1 MEQSTNK
8 QSGLPENAY
17 RELKEGEEYKP
28 ILPASQKFP
37 EVTPWSV
44 GWGLLMAVI
53 FSAAAAYSGLKIGQ
67 VFEAA
72 IPISII
78 AVGVSTFFKKKHA
91 LSQNVIIQSIGAA
104 SGVIVAGAIFTIPGL
119 YILQHKYPD
128 IEVNFF
134 QIFFSSLLGG
144 FLGILFLIPFR
155 KYFVKDMHGKFPFP
169 EATATTE
176 ILVTGEK
183 GGKQAGILIV
193 SGLIGGVFEFLFSS
207 LRLFSH
213 QFTSRIFPLGEALA
227 DKQKILF
234 QMSVSP
240 LVFSFGYLVGLKFSL
255 IITVG
260 SLLSWFIFV
269 PLINAIG
276 DITAVNGAA
285 NMFAA
290 MRPEEIFRE
299 FVRPIGIGAIAMAG
313 IIGIIKSSSVIGS
326 AFKLAFSGAG
336 SKKSQEEAERTQI
349 DLNMPAILLFSLLVI
364 IALFLFMLFGV
375 NISPSQ
381 SVVALLTIVIISFL
395 FTTVAANAIAIVGTN
410 PVSGMTLMTLILS
423 SFVLAGVGLHGST
436 GITSALIIGG
446 VVCTALSVAG
456 GFITDLKIGYWIG
469 TTPIKQEKWKFL
481 GVVVSAAT
489 VGIVIYI
496 LAEAYGFVV
505 TPETPNPLV
514 APQANAMAA
523 VIEPLMQPGAQI
535 NWMLYTIGAMIA
547 LLINWLGISPLAF
560 ALGMYI
566 PLDLNTPLLVGGL
579 ISHFILK
586 SSKDKDLVDARNQ
599 RGTLI
604 SSGFIAGAAIFGV
617 IGALF
622 LFFGFHFDTKLWAGN
637 EHGGQ
642 ITAFFAFIV
651 LLGYFVWDTLRAK
664 KD

>member
-1 MEQSTNK
+1 
-8 QSGLPENAY
+8 
-17 RELKEGEEYKP
+17 
-28 ILPASQKFP
+28 
-37 EVTPWSV
+37 
-44 GWGLLMAVI
+44 
-53 FSAAAAYSGLKIGQ
+53 
-67 VFEAA
+67 
-72 IPISII
+72 
-78 AVGVSTFFKKKHA
+78 
-91 LSQNVIIQSIGAA
+91 
-104 SGVIVAGAIFTIPGL
+104 
-119 YILQHKYPD
+119 
-128 IEVNFF
+128 
-134 QIFFSSLLGG
+134 
-144 FLGILFLIPFR
+144 
-155 KYFVKDMHGKFPFP
+155 
-169 EATATTE
+169 
-176 ILVTGEK
+176 
-183 GGKQAGILIV
+183 
-193 SGLIGGVFEFLFSS
+193 
-207 LRLFSH
+207 
-213 QFTSRIFPLGEALA
+213 
-227 DKQKILF
+227 
-234 QMSVSP
+234 
-240 LVFSFGYLVGLKFSL
+240 
-255 IITVG
+255 
-260 SLLSWFIFV
+260 
-269 PLINAIG
+269 
-276 DITAVNGAA
+276 
-285 NMFAA
+285 
-290 MRPEEIFRE
+290 
-299 FVRPIGIGAIAMAG
+299 
-313 IIGIIKSSSVIGS
+313 
-326 AFKLAFSGAG
+326 
-336 SKKSQEEAERTQI
+336 
-349 DLNMPAILLFSLLVI
+349 
-364 IALFLFMLFGV
+364 
-375 NISPSQ
+375 
-381 SVVALLTIVIISFL
+381 VIISFL